1 MNELKEGF
9 LSTLAILPSLLFG
22 ITSMIGGR
30 SGKFLGIRGRLWKR
44 VFAPCVF
51 VSLVIALALIR
62 NNFSWW
68 FTLCYPIYILNIVG
82 YGSKG
87 NGAWFKILRRTI
99 WVIIRTASCL
109 PIVLILGTSEV
120 WNLLI
125 LQGIVGWITTVALG
139 VYNPLKAPAE
149 EFLINFVSVLFVP
162 FMLFN
167 SAMQ

>member
-9 LSTLAILPSLLFG
+9 LSSLSIIPSFLFA

-30 SGKFLGIRGRLWKR
+30 DGKFLGITGRLWKR
-44 VFAPCVF
+44 VFAPFAF
-51 VSLVIALALIR
+51 VSCVLALALIR
-62 NNFSWW
+62 NSFSWW
-68 FTLCYPIYILNIVG
+68 LCSLYATYFVSCMVG
-82 YGSKG
+82 YGAESLFSKE
-87 NGAWFKILRRTI
+87 IRRTV
-99 WVIIRTASCL
+99 WSLIRTASCL

-125 LQGIVGWITTVALG
+125 LQGIVGWIATVALG

-149 EFLINFVSVLFVP
+149 EFLINFISVMFVP